1 MTLPDNEPN
10 RRKSLSV
17 RATNM
22 WDVAIVFIRSKLA
35 LVIALVLAVIVL
47 SLLGMTDVFQPLV
60 DLIKGL

>member
-1 MTLPDNEPN
+1 MTPN
-10 RRKSLSV
+10 DRKSLSV

-35 LVIALVLAVIVL
+35 LVIAVVLAIVVL
-47 SLLGMTDVFQPLV
+47 TLLGMTDILQPLV

>member
-1 MTLPDNEPN
+1 MTPNNEPT

-22 WDVAIVFIRSKLA
+22 WDVVIVFIRSKLA
-35 LVIALVLAVIVL
+35 LVIAVVLAIVVL
-47 SLLGMTDVFQPLV
+47 SLLGMTDILQPLI

>member
-1 MTLPDNEPN
+1 MTLPDNEP
-10 RRKSLSV
+10 RRSLSV

-35 LVIALVLAVIVL
+35 LVIAVVLAIVVL
-47 SLLGMTDVFQPLV
+47 TLLGMTDILQPLV